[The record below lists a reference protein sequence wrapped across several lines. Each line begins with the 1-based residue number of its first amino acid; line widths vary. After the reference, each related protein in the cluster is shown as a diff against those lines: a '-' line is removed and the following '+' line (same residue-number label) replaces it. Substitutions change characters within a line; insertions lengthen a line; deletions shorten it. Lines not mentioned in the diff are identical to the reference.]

1 MIMIRWLILFF
12 IYCQQSTISL
22 ANEISTNEIRVVGQ
36 QSEEDLG
43 HEYFTQLIKLAVS
56 ASTPK
61 YQHKSISIYKL
72 THTTQ
77 GRTVNLLERDVLDV
91 IWTGTNQVRE
101 SKFIPIRIPL
111 FMGMLG
117 YRVSL
122 IHQDN
127 YAKFA
132 ALLDTPEKLK
142 SLTACQGEH
151 WPDSDILEDN
161 GFNVSRIVNLSSM
174 FKMLA
179 YKRCDYFPRAIFE
192 GYSELDIVKKQFPD
206 LVMFDDLVL
215 HYPFA
220 IYFFVNKNKPEL
232 AQQLEYGLRELI
244 KDGRFFE
251 LMKKHPF
258 SSKIFPLEKWQD
270 KKFLHLRNLELSEN
284 TMLENPELWLKLY
297 E

>member
-1 MIMIRWLILFF
+1 MIRWLILFLI
-12 IYCQQSTISL
+12 IYQQNTTLL
-22 ANEISTNEIRVVGQ
+22 ANEISHDEIRVVGQ
-36 QSEEDLG
+36 QSKEDLG
-43 HEYFTQLIKLAVS
+43 HEYFTQLIKLAIN
-56 ASTPK
+56 ASTPE
-61 YQHKSISIYKL
+61 YQHKSISILKL

-77 GRTVNLLERDVLDV
+77 GRTVNLLERGVLDV
-91 IWTGTNQVRE
+91 IWTGTNQARE
-101 SKFIPIRIPL
+101 SQFIPIRIPL
-111 FMGMLG
+111 FMGLLG

-127 YAKFA
+127 YSQFA
-132 ALLDTPEKLK
+132 ALLDSPEKLK

-161 GFNVSRIVNLSSM
+161 GFNISRIVNLSSM
-174 FKMLA
+174 FKILA

-192 GYSELDIVKKQFPD
+192 GYSELDIVKKEFPN

-232 AQQLEYGLRELI
+232 AQQIEYGLRELI
-244 KDGRFFE
+244 KDGRFFK

-258 SSKIFPLEKWQD
+258 SAQIFPLEKWKN
-270 KKFLHLRNLELSEN
+270 KKFLHLRNSELTEK
-284 TMLENPELWLKLY
+284 TMLDNPKLWLKLY